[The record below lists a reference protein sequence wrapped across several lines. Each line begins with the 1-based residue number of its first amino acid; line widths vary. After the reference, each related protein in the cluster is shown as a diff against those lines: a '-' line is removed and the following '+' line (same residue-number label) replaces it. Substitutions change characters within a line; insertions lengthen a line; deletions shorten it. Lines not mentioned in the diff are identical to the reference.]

1 MLSYQ
6 HSYHAGNLA
15 DVHKHAVLSS
25 ILDYLTQKDK
35 PLTYLESHSGRGL
48 YDLKSSDATKT
59 GEAEQGIGRQTIQ
72 DWFPVAHP
80 YRRVL
85 TAIRSRH
92 GDSAYPGSPFI
103 ASELLRDSDSMHL
116 GELHSAEFIRLGEHL
131 GHRARVYRED
141 GYQLLNRLCPPTP
154 RRGLALLDPSY
165 EVTEDYARTVQ
176 SVKQLA
182 TKWNVGVVMV
192 WYPIL
197 KSGAERSLVRDLER
211 HVRDGICHQVKF
223 PPAKEGH
230 GMIGSG
236 LFIIRP
242 PYGLDAELHRLS
254 ACYQGLSRP

>member
-25 ILDYLTQKDK
+25 ILSYLTQKDK
-35 PLTYLESHSGRGL
+35 PVTYLESHSGRGL
-48 YDLKSSDATKT
+48 YDLQSSDATKT
-59 GEAEQGIGRQTIQ
+59 GEAEQGIARQAVL
-72 DWFPVAHP
+72 DWFPVTHP

-85 TAIRSRH
+85 AGIRLRH
-92 GDSAYPGSPFI
+92 GESAYPGSPFI

-116 GELHSAEFIRLGEHL
+116 GELHPGEFDRLGKHL
-131 GHRARVYRED
+131 SPRARVYQED

-165 EVTEDYARTVQ
+165 EVAEDYARTVR

-192 WYPIL
+192 WYPVL
-197 KSGAERSLVRDLER
+197 KSGAERSLVRDLQR
-211 HVRDGICHQVKF
+211 HIRDGISHQVQF
-223 PPAKEGH
+223 PPAKDGH

-242 PYGLDAELHRLS
+242 PYGLDAELQRLS
-254 ACYQGLSRP
+254 ACYQGLSRL